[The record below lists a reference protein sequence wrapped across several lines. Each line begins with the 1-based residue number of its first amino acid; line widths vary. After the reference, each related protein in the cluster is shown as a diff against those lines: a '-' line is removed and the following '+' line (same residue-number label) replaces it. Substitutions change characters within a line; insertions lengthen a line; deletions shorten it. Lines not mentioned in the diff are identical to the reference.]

1 MMANSFAL
9 GELVFRYELAQK
21 DDVWTATL
29 IKLMGDGSSS
39 VEQELKEHGTTPEQA
54 EKRLK
59 DRIIR
64 TVSFSGEPINPWQ
77 AAILA
82 FKWIYAGTGTAV
94 RIARAMVVLLVVIL
108 IAPFVFDFF
117 SGTSPISKNLK
128 GAVELLRPS
137 GIKPRGYI
145 NEEFFAQALQNAH
158 KRFYASGVSFRNL
171 VAGNRNHLIDTLD
184 RGAEFKLVL
193 LDPDSPLASDTYIP
207 KFSRTARK
215 EDINNT
221 LNAFLNPNSGIL
233 VEHGNRNRNQL
244 WVSDYAPI
252 VPIVVVDDTVYV
264 SFLIHVDRQRKQNMY
279 DSPYLVFDADSD
291 VGRDLLRHFDNMLD
305 GSGARRL
312 FPQ

>member
-1 MMANSFAL
+1 MAKNFAI
-9 GELVFRYELAQK
+9 GNLVFRYELAQS
-21 DDVWTATL
+21 DDMWTATL
-29 IKLMGDGSSS
+29 IKLTGNGNSSI
-39 VEQELKEHGTTPEQA
+39 EQELKEHGITPEQA

-59 DRIIR
+59 DRIIQ
-64 TVSFSGEPINPWQ
+64 SLGFPGEPMSPWQ
-77 AAILA
+77 AAISA

-94 RIARAMVVLLVVIL
+94 RIMRALVVMLVVIV

-137 GIKPRGYI
+137 GIRPKGYF
-145 NEEFFAQALQNAH
+145 NEEFFGQALQGAH

-171 VAGNRNHLIDTLD
+171 VAGNRNHLIETLD
-184 RGAEFKLVL
+184 RGCDFKLVL
-193 LDPDSPLASDTYIP
+193 LDPNSSLASDTYIP

-221 LNAFLNPNSGIL
+221 INAFLNPENGIL
-233 VEHGNRNRNQL
+233 VQHGNRNRDEL

-264 SFLIHVDRQRKQNMY
+264 SFLVHVDRQRKQNMY